1 MIPFSR
7 ESSWPRDQTQ
17 VSCIADR
24 LFTVWATREHLC
36 LREKWPETQNPNMLV
51 LVAWC

>member
-24 LFTVWATREHLC
+24 LLTIWATREHLR
-36 LREKWPETQNPNMLV
+36 LREKWSKMQNPNMLV
-51 LVAWC
+51 SLARC